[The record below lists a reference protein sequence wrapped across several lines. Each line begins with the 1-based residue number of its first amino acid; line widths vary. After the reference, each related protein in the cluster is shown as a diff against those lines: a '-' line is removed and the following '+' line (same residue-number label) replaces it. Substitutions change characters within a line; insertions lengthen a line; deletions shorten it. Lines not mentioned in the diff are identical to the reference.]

1 MRRAIRAGRRMA
13 LMAPGLIAML
23 AALTAPAVHAVGET
37 AAGLWVTID
46 DSTGKARS
54 HVRIYENDGVF
65 FGRIE
70 KILIPGKSDKC
81 GLCTDERK
89 DQPALG
95 LVIIRHMK
103 PSTDHPDVW
112 TGGDVLDPEK
122 GAVYS
127 SRMTLSSD
135 GQTLQVRGFIG
146 ISLFARSQTW
156 RRIGQ

>member
-1 MRRAIRAGRRMA
+1 MA
-13 LMAPGLIAML
+13 LGLIATL
-23 AALTAPAVHAVGET
+23 AALTAPAADATGVTAVG
-37 AAGLWVTID
+37 LWLTID
-46 DSTGKARS
+46 DNTGKARS
-54 HVRIYENDGVF
+54 HVRIYEHDGAV

-70 KILIPGKSDKC
+70 KIIIPGKSDKC

-103 PSTDHPDVW
+103 ASTDHPNGW
-112 TGGDVLDPEK
+112 AGGDVLDPEK

-127 SRMTLSSD
+127 SRMTLSDD

-146 ISLFARSQTW
+146 ISLFGRTQTW
-156 RRIGQ
+156 QRVKP